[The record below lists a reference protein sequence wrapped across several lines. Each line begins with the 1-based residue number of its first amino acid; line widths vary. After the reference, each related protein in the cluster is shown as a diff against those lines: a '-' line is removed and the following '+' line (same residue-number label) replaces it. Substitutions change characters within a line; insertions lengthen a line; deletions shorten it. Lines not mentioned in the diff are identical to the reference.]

1 MFSNKLSLFTLSL
14 ILLSGA
20 FFTSCNGGES
30 SSEENKEEVKIN
42 DIQEEDAD
50 FKAEKVKKIFYTIP
64 SPIEM
69 ASLIQ
74 QSGES
79 YDQSILNDVEN
90 VNRYSTAQKQALN
103 LGIYGADLS
112 YTSMFEQNQES
123 IYYLSAVQKLSKDLG
138 VAGAIEKDIYNRIND
153 NRNNRDSL
161 LRIVSDA
168 YWSLNSYLKENGRE
182 EVSAI
187 VIAGGWVEGLYLASQ
202 HLTEDNAALKQRIA
216 EQKYSLKD
224 LIALLESYENQEKLQ
239 EVVADL
245 KEIQTIYD
253 QVSIEKGDTETS
265 EDESGTMVIGG
276 KSSAEISNE
285 TLDAIVE
292 KVTETR
298 NNYIN

>member
-14 ILLSGA
+14 MFLSGA
-20 FFTSCNGGES
+20 FFTSCDSGDS
-30 SSEENKEEVKIN
+30 SSEENEEEVKIS
-42 DIQEEDAD
+42 DIQEEGAD

-202 HLTEDNAALKQRIA
+202 HLTPENEALKQRIA

-253 QVSIEKGDTETS
+253 QVSIDKGDTETS
-265 EDESGTMVIGG
+265 TNEEGTMVIGG